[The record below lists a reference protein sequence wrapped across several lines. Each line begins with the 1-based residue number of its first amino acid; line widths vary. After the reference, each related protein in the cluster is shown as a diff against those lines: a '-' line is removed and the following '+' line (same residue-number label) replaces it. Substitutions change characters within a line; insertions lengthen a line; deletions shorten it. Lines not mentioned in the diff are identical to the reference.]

1 MRNWETEK
9 FNKLPQISQSVS
21 GRSRI
26 WAQGLWIQSLCCWHM
41 LNMSDFF
48 FCILKGYF
56 VFFQLFSTKVM
67 RNPFLVGEIGL
78 LALKSAANEGQNQG
92 QDSHMLLLETYSK
105 LLEILTLRHRLI
117 EMCLESVHLARSV
130 EGLGIQMEDN
140 RLWVSLPTSP
150 APSAPPQWPGWPF

>member
-1 MRNWETEK
+1 
-9 FNKLPQISQSVS
+9 
-21 GRSRI
+21 
-26 WAQGLWIQSLCCWHM
+26 
-41 LNMSDFF
+41 
-48 FCILKGYF
+48 
-56 VFFQLFSTKVM
+56 M

-78 LALKSAANEGQNQG
+78 FAIKSAANEGQNQG

-117 EMCLESVHLARSV
+117 EMSLESVHLARSV

-150 APSAPPQWPGWPF
+150 APSVPPQWPG